1 MSWGHKS
8 NSKLVLKMVEI
19 HFSNYCLEENT
30 YYFLY
35 IGELKNYGLN
45 HFLKDALSRI
55 KDCKVDFISIVPDV
69 LEQYNYENLM
79 VINPDAKDCKNKCG
93 RNVSCRIPAHKFF
106 TCVSES
112 RQVKDLI
119 DKLLRRQNTLY
130 LYLYES
136 MPEMTLDAA
145 PGVIIL
151 GPESKIAARL
161 NNKAYQYNHLQ
172 GRIPLPDF
180 FICDGMDELI
190 HITDTLWS
198 KWKDG
203 IFVTLEYSAAGAN
216 SIIARSSKD
225 IVAKFS
231 EQEATYLISRYIPHE
246 YDPTVLAVVA
256 NEKAVYIAGIADQR
270 IENGT
275 RFTGSTFPTTLGN
288 DMVARLKEQTRTVGR
303 WLAKEGYRGIYGC
316 DFLVDDNSQ
325 VVFLEVN
332 ARKQGTTLEFCCTLE
347 QSLPSG
353 SPMLPELEYYA
364 VIHGKFPE
372 NAKEMK
378 KNIKNIHW
386 GTFNYKIDKQV
397 FTQGYIPQSS
407 HERQAFK
414 KVADNNLNKHFVILE
429 HIGNDFV
436 VAEGSFLG
444 RIVALGHDPSSIQQG
459 LDQGRKII
467 ELTIAK

>member
-1 MSWGHKS
+1 
-8 NSKLVLKMVEI
+8 MVEI
-19 HFSNYCLEENT
+19 HFSNYCLKENT

-45 HFLKDALSRI
+45 LFLKDALSRI
-55 KDCKVDFISIVPDV
+55 KDRNVDFISIVPDV
-69 LEQYNYENLM
+69 FEQYNYENLM

-106 TCVSES
+106 ACVSES
-112 RQVKDLI
+112 REVKDLV
-119 DKLLRRQNTLY
+119 DKLLHRQDTLC

-136 MPEMTLDAA
+136 LPEMTLDSS
-145 PGVIIL
+145 PGVFIL

-161 NNKAYQYNHLQ
+161 NNKIYQYKNLQ
-172 GRIPLPDF
+172 GLIPMADF
-180 FICDGMDELI
+180 FICDGRDDLMQT
-190 HITDTLWS
+190 TDQLWPQ
-198 KWKDG
+198 WKDG
-203 IFVTLEYSAAGAN
+203 IFVSLEYSAAGSN
-216 SIIARSSKD
+216 SIIARSPKD
-225 IVAKFS
+225 IIAKFS
-231 EQEATYLISRYIPHE
+231 EQETGYLISRYIPHKH
-246 YDPTVLAVVA
+246 DPTVLAVVA
-256 NEKAVYIAGIADQR
+256 NEDDIYIAGVADQR

-288 DMVARLKEQTRTVGR
+288 DMVAELKKQTRIVGK

-316 DFLVDDNSQ
+316 DFLVDDNREMI
-325 VVFLEVN
+325 FLEVN

-347 QSLPSG
+347 QSLPSD

-378 KNIKNIHW
+378 KNNKNIHW
-386 GTFNYKIDKQV
+386 GTFNYKIDKQI

-407 HERQAFK
+407 HEREAFK
-414 KVADNNLNKHFVILE
+414 KVADHNLSKDFVILE

-467 ELTIAK
+467 ELTIVK